1 MELENRQRTIL
12 ELLVK
17 EYIRTAEPVGSQV
30 LVRKC
35 RLNFSPATVR
45 NEMAELEETGYLF
58 QPHTSAGRVPTDKG
72 YRFYVDR
79 VVPEA
84 PRNVKDNKAKTRLKK
99 MADDFQNSDS
109 HKLIKEISK
118 IMSEFS
124 SNVGL
129 CGFLDDDEFYSVGLS
144 NLLRAPEFED
154 NFGIASAL
162 GVFDYL
168 DQEMKK
174 IFEDME
180 KDLEV
185 FIGKE
190 NKGKQF
196 NNFSL
201 VISKCRTKEREKGII
216 GILGPKRMDYAKN
229 IALIDYARELINQ
242 SF

>member
-1 MELENRQRTIL
+1 MQTRQRTIL

-35 RLNFSPATVR
+35 KLNFSPATMR
-45 NEMAELEETGYLF
+45 NEMVELEETGYLF

-72 YRFYVDR
+72 YRFYVNQ
-79 VVPEA
+79 VMPEIPKRA
-84 PRNVKDNKAKTRLKK
+84 RNDKAENRLKK

-109 HKLIKEISK
+109 HKFIKEISK
-118 IMSEFS
+118 VMSEFS
-124 SNVGL
+124 RGVGL
-129 CGFLDDDEFYSVGLS
+129 CGFLDDDEFYSSGLS
-144 NLLRAPEFED
+144 NLLKAPEFED
-154 NFGIASAL
+154 NSGIASAL
-162 GVFDYL
+162 GIFDYL
-168 DQEMKK
+168 DQEIKK

-180 KDLEV
+180 KDIEV

-190 NKGKQF
+190 NRGKQF

-201 VISKCRTKEREKGII
+201 VISKCRTKEKEKGII

-229 IALIDYARELINQ
+229 IALVDLMKDMINK